1 MSEAEFVRKL
11 KAEMNK
17 CMGRKVIRLNTGPHG
32 AAGEP
37 DMVGCWD
44 GQMFALEVKLAYNK
58 PTDLQLKRLHEWAEA
73 GAYTEVVTDDGTPA
87 KEQAQRVMSRMTD
100 WIIRQRKRSEAHNG

>member
-17 CMGRKVIRLNTGPHG
+17 VNGLKVIRINTGPHG

-37 DMVGCWD
+37 DMVGCID

-58 PTDLQLKRLHEWAEA
+58 PTDLQLQRLREWERA
-73 GAYTEVVTDDGTPA
+73 GAYTAVVTDDGTPA
-87 KEQAQRVMSRMTD
+87 KEQAHRVLNDMQNWLDM
-100 WIIRQRKRSEAHNG
+100 K